1 MIIKRGIGDGE
12 EAIMQVVG
20 QPCRQNRIV
29 PIAYI
34 DSIQNRGLHFCN
46 PRFFFEP
53 YPLSAIYQKIIID
66 NKLKIGMR

>member
-1 MIIKRGIGDGE
+1 
-12 EAIMQVVG
+12 MQVVG

-46 PRFFFEP
+46 PRFF
-53 YPLSAIYQKIIID
+53 LSHIYYRRYIKKLSLII
-66 NKLKIGMR
+66 N